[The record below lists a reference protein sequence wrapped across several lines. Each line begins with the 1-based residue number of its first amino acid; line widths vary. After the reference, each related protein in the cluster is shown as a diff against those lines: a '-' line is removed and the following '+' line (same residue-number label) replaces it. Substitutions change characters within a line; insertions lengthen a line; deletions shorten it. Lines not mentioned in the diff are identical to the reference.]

1 MENPIRLIRRTANSR
16 SFHTLDIRIFSHPWS
31 YPNWE
36 GAFSTP
42 ASANYFIIHG
52 EKIMGMITSRIM
64 ENGRH
69 EPSHAELDK
78 IGILPSFRNRGLG
91 RLAMEAFH
99 QILKNRNIQ
108 WVYLE
113 VSSRNLPAV
122 ALYRKV
128 GYEIYRE
135 RKKYYPDGSNA
146 LCMKK
151 TIQNIV

>member
-1 MENPIRLIRRTANSR
+1 
-16 SFHTLDIRIFSHPWS
+16 
-31 YPNWE
+31 
-36 GAFSTP
+36 
-42 ASANYFIIHG
+42 
-52 EKIMGMITSRIM
+52 MGLITSRIL
-64 ENGRH
+64 ENGPQD
-69 EPSHAELDK
+69 PSHAELDK
-78 IGILPSFRNRGLG
+78 IGILPPFRNRGLG
-91 RLAMEAFH
+91 RLAMEKFH

-135 RKKYYPDGSNA
+135 RKKYYPDGSDA

-151 TIQNIV
+151 TIQNII